1 MLVKF
6 EGKRRRG
13 QQWISWSDG
22 IIDSMDMNL
31 SKLWEIVKDGE
42 PGVLQSMGSQRTGH
56 ELATEQQ
63 QILLKKKKRK
73 ILYSCL
79 FKSCSVKTMTG
90 TLHPISPNTEHVFAT
105 EREEGFGIS
114 TAHLAVSCPSRPVEF
129 EAGFPGWR
137 AMSPLPYCRR
147 HRRWRLPSKQGRELP
162 RLDTAALDPDVCPAQ
177 VQPGSCK
184 QHSQRRLPLI

>member
-13 QQWISWSDG
+13 QQRISWSDG

-63 QILLKKKKRK
+63 QILLKKKKEK
-73 ILYSCL
+73 FYILASL
-79 FKSCSVKTMTG
+79 KV
-90 TLHPISPNTEHVFAT
+90 
-105 EREEGFGIS
+105 
-114 TAHLAVSCPSRPVEF
+114 AVSR
-129 EAGFPGWR
+129 
-137 AMSPLPYCRR
+137 
-147 HRRWRLPSKQGRELP
+147 Q
-162 RLDTAALDPDVCPAQ
+162 
-177 VQPGSCK
+177 
-184 QHSQRRLPLI
+184 